1 MIPSSR
7 NRGFTL
13 VELLVVIAIIGI
25 LIALLLPAVQA
36 AREAARRS
44 QCTNN
49 LKQFALAVHNYV
61 DTHKVFPAKRQGP
74 SSGGASCTD
83 ENKQFGT
90 AWMRLLPYY
99 EQQALYDQW
108 STPGTYGG
116 VAIGAFGPCPWGAND
131 DNYTPYKQ
139 QVGSLLCPSDGKI
152 PNKGPNSEAR
162 TNYMVCVGDST
173 DNAGSVGNN
182 DGYSTR
188 GIFGN
193 YRAHISFA
201 SITDGTSN
209 TVMLSERKWGP
220 WADRLLVGVG
230 TCRAGSNVHT
240 NPAQCFGFVDPADPR
255 RYLASGDPVTWSGRW
270 CHGSTSHI
278 GFNTVLAPNGPSCG
292 DNTNDNGTGGV
303 FPPSSY
309 HPGGVVAALGDAS
322 VTFVSETID
331 TGTPTA
337 AQVST
342 GESPYG
348 VWGAMG
354 TKDGGET
361 PSQ

>member
-7 NRGFTL
+7 TRGFTL

-36 AREAARRS
+36 AREAARRG

-49 LKQFALAVHNYV
+49 LKQFAIAVHNYV
-61 DTHKVFPAKRQGP
+61 DTFKVFPAKRQGP
-74 SSGGASCTD
+74 SASGASCAD
-83 ENKQFGT
+83 ENKQFGS

-108 STPGTYGG
+108 SSAGTYSGL
-116 VAIGAFGPCPWGAND
+116 AIGPFGPCPWGSDD

-139 QVGSLLCPSDGKI
+139 QVPTLLCPSDGKI
-152 PNKGPNSEAR
+152 ANKAANSEAR
-162 TNYMVCVGDST
+162 TNYMFCVGDSI
-173 DNAGSVGNN
+173 ASGGSVGNN
-182 DGYSTR
+182 SAGSTR

-193 YRAHISFA
+193 VQSHVSFA
-201 SITDGTSN
+201 AITDGTSN
-209 TVMLSERKWGP
+209 TLMLSERKWGP
-220 WADRLLVGVG
+220 WDDRFVVGIG
-230 TCRAGSNVHT
+230 TCLAGTGVVT
-240 NPAQCFGFVDPADPR
+240 NPAICFTFVDPTDAR
-255 RYLASGDPVTWSGRW
+255 RYLSSGSPTSWSGRW

-292 DNTNDNGTGGV
+292 DHTNDNAVSGA
-303 FPPSSY
+303 FPPTSY
-309 HPGGVVAALGDAS
+309 HPGGVVAAKGDGS

-331 TGTPTA
+331 AGNSTA
-337 AQVST
+337 GQVTS
-342 GESPYG
+342 GVSPYG

-361 PSQ
+361 Y

>member
-7 NRGFTL
+7 SRGFTL

-36 AREAARRS
+36 AREAARRG

-49 LKQFALAVHNYV
+49 QKQLALAVHNYV
-61 DTHKVFPAKRQGP
+61 DTFKVFPAKRQGP
-74 SSGGASCTD
+74 SASGASCAD

-90 AWMRLLPYY
+90 AWMRLLPFY

-108 STPGTYGG
+108 SSAGTYSGL
-116 VAIGAFGPCPWGAND
+116 AIGPFGPCPWGSDD
-131 DNYTPYKQ
+131 DNYTPYKH
-139 QVGSLLCPSDGKI
+139 QVSALLCPSDGKI
-152 PNKGPNSEAR
+152 VNKGPNDEGR
-162 TNYMVCVGDST
+162 TNYMVSVGDSI
-173 DNAGSVGNN
+173 DNTGSVGNN

-193 YRAHISFA
+193 IRSSVSFA

-209 TVMLSERKWGP
+209 TVMISERKWGP
-220 WADRLLVGVG
+220 WDDRFLVGVG
-230 TCRAGSNVHT
+230 TNYGFSNIHT
-240 NPAQCFGFVDPADPR
+240 NPAQCFTAVDPADPR
-255 RYLASGDPVTWSGRW
+255 RFLAGSLTTWSGRW

-292 DNTNDNGTGGV
+292 DNGNDNGTGGV
-303 FPPSSY
+303 FPPTSY
-309 HPGGVVAALGDAS
+309 HPGGVVAAKGDGS

-331 TGTPTA
+331 TGDSTA
-337 AQVST
+337 AQPTNGV
-342 GESPYG
+342 SPYG

-361 PSQ
+361 Y